1 MSQSAPAERGPSLRD
16 LLQEVVRQS
25 LSAGLLWPE
34 VCEEFEKLFI
44 LEALRMSGGST
55 QGAAELM
62 GVHRNTISRRKAE
75 LGLGRR
81 KQGPSSRLQQG

>member
-1 MSQSAPAERGPSLRD
+1 VSQAVSAETGPSLRD
-16 LLQEVVRQS
+16 LLQEVVRRS

-44 LEALRMSGGST
+44 LEALRLSDGSI

-62 GVHRNTISRRKAE
+62 GVHRNTISRKKADFDLGHGKAE
-75 LGLGRR
+75 G
-81 KQGPSSRLQQG
+81 QGTD

>member
-1 MSQSAPAERGPSLRD
+1 VSQAVPAETGPSLRD
-16 LLQEVVRQS
+16 LLQEVVRRS

-44 LEALRMSGGST
+44 LEALRLSDGSI

-62 GVHRNTISRRKAE
+62 GVHRNTISRKKAD
-75 LGLGRR
+75 LGLGHG
-81 KQGPSSRLQQG
+81 KAGDQGTD

>member
-1 MSQSAPAERGPSLRD
+1 MSQAVPAETGPTLRD
-16 LLQEVVRQS
+16 LLQEVVRRS

-44 LEALRMSGGST
+44 LEALRLSGGSI

-62 GVHRNTISRRKAE
+62 GVHRNTISRKKTG

-81 KQGPSSRLQQG
+81 KTGSEGPD